1 MMSKE
6 EMLNEIKE
14 IVNAQGSLNE
24 EGDMSLAIDDKG
36 KVGVE
41 EEINLNDAD
50 YETVKEAY
58 EELIKSVVNK

>member
-6 EMLNEIKE
+6 EMLKEIKE

-24 EGDMSLAIDDKG
+24 EGEMSFAIEENGECNIDDE
-36 KVGVE
+36 V
-41 EEINLNDAD
+41 NLTDAD

-58 EELIKSVVNK
+58 EQLIKSVK

>member
-6 EMLNEIKE
+6 EMLKEIKE

-24 EGDMSLAIDDKG
+24 NEEMSLLVDDGG
-36 KVGVE
+36 KVGVD
-41 EEINLNDAD
+41 EEISLNDAD

-58 EELIKSVVNK
+58 EQLIKSVRK

>member
-6 EMLNEIKE
+6 EMLKEIKE

-24 EGDMSLAIDDKG
+24 DGEMSLAIKENGECNIDNE
-36 KVGVE
+36 V
-41 EEINLNDAD
+41 NLTDAD

-58 EELIKSVVNK
+58 EQLIKSVK